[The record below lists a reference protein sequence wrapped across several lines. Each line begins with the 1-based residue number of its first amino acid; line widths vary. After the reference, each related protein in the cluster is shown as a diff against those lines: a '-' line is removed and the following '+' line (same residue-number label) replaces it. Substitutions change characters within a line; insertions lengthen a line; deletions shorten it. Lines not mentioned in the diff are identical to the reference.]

1 MSEGSG
7 RTEERLSRDEISAR
21 TRLLLLD
28 AARTIFLKTGYQGTK
43 LDDVAAA
50 AGFTKGALY
59 WHFPNKQAL
68 FLALISDAITTNLGV
83 LDSFLAMGER
93 DPPALKQALGE
104 WIDGID
110 DRETLPTFGVELEI
124 ESRVDPSF
132 RAIHQQLIAG
142 HENALAKFLTRYFE
156 LIGETPRM
164 PPAEMAPILI
174 TIFKGFALCRQ
185 NRVGEAV
192 NSAPAVKI
200 LLGLSESA

>member
-1 MSEGSG
+1 M
-7 RTEERLSRDEISAR
+7 
-21 TRLLLLD
+21 D
-28 AARTIFLKTGYQGTK
+28 AARSIFLKTGYQGTK

-68 FLALISDAITTNLGV
+68 FLALISDAIGKNLGV
-83 LDSFLAMGER
+83 LDSFLAMGEQ
-93 DPPALKQALGE
+93 DPGELKRKLGE

-110 DRETLPTFGVELEI
+110 ERETLPTFGVELEI

-132 RAIHQQLIAG
+132 RAIHQQLVAG
-142 HENALAKFLTRYFE
+142 HEAALANFLSRYFS

-185 NRVGEAV
+185 NRPDAPV
-192 NSAPAVKI
+192 NSAPAIRI
-200 LLGLSESA
+200 LLGLPESA